1 MMNRTVSLV
10 VPIHTGMNQILIIFL
25 DLDVDDTPQ
34 KWNSLHGTYST
45 NDQRGYTNDLF
56 VLGCAYLFPRSTALC
71 LYGTHKS
78 TTSRYGLEL
87 DASRNLWEGS
97 VEDG

>member
-10 VPIHTGMNQILIIFL
+10 VSIHTGVNQILIIFL

-56 VLGCAYLFPRSTALC
+56 VLGCAYLFLRSTAL
-71 LYGTHKS
+71 
-78 TTSRYGLEL
+78 
-87 DASRNLWEGS
+87 S
-97 VEDG
+97 VWHT